1 LRNSDFAQRA
11 NECEEPEGD
20 TEGKKSE
27 IQNGKETVRKTHT
40 ERDRWQEGGRRQRN
54 TQRGD
59 IEAETEGKGQREYR
73 EGGERERRDK
83 CERRVGVGVGV
94 GETDGRVINSKR

>member
-1 LRNSDFAQRA
+1 MRNSVFAQLS

-40 ERDRWQEGGRRQRN
+40 GRNRWQEGGRRQRN

-59 IEAETEGKGQREYR
+59 IEEETEAKGQRGYR
-73 EGGERERRDK
+73 EGGERERRDM
-83 CERRVGVGVGV
+83 CERRV